1 MRGGHVTFYFAPG
14 RVRGGHVTFRF
25 APRRVR
31 GGHVTFCFTPRK
43 GAGQSRDVPFRA
55 QEVGQGGHVMIRFA
69 GKRSSR
75 GVRHQ
80 GMRGGGEWSQINS
93 QGEDNSTSVYV

>member
-1 MRGGHVTFYFAPG
+1 MRGGHVTFSFALGRVRGGHVTSRSVPG

-25 APRRVR
+25 APR
-31 GGHVTFCFTPRK
+31 K
-43 GAGQSRDVPFRA
+43 GAGRSRDVPFRA

-75 GVRHQ
+75 GVGHP

-93 QGEDNSTSVYV
+93 Q

>member
-1 MRGGHVTFYFAPG
+1 MRGGHVTFCFAPG

-25 APRRVR
+25 TPGRVW
-31 GGHVTFCFTPRK
+31 GGHVTFRFAPRK
-43 GAGQSRDVPFRA
+43 CAGQSRDVPFRA
-55 QEVGQGGHVMIRFA
+55 QEVGQGGYVMIRFA

-75 GVRHQ
+75 GVGHP

-93 QGEDNSTSVYV
+93 Q